1 MALGG
6 MRLPPVNRVSSVT
19 SASAAA
25 GGRNDWASLTVLNS
39 DSAMTR
45 PCSGGSKTSTP
56 SGGTLSRVLDSTAA
70 GSDRSDRGSHD
81 VGDLLHAVAFDVC
94 EVDRG
99 AEVARELLERTLEE
113 GDGQLVQDFGIG

>member
-1 MALGG
+1 
-6 MRLPPVNRVSSVT
+6 
-19 SASAAA
+19 
-25 GGRNDWASLTVLNS
+25 LTVLNS

-94 EVDRG
+94 EVHRG

-113 GDGQLVQDFGIG
+113 GVGQLVQDFGIG